1 MLYAEKPTY
10 LVSTEILTLMKPLP
24 MLLIHLLPLFSIIC
38 QNIWKKYIDLAL
50 NSELIKQ

>member
-24 MLLIHLLPLFSIIC
+24 MLFSIIC